1 MGEFDKAALPAEGR
15 VIMVTGTNRG
25 IGRAVARRLYAEGYT
40 LSLSGRD
47 PDKLREIHGDIEG
60 DRVSLHRW
68 DALDKPTA
76 AAWLEATLTRHGRVD
91 GLVNN
96 AGLLNLTD
104 IEDGDEDG
112 LDRMWAVNVKGPF
125 RLTNLVLPHL
135 RKTGTGRVVNVASL
149 AGLRYKGGP
158 AGYSM
163 TKFAAMSLTHATR
176 VRGWED
182 GVRACAI
189 CPGPVNTEMVAG
201 RFPMDPETMTQP
213 DSVALLVA
221 TALAMPNQASVAFI
235 PVNATLEWTL

>member
-1 MGEFDKAALPAEGR
+1 MGEFDKAALAAAGR
-15 VIMVTGTNRG
+15 VIMVTGANRG
-25 IGRAVARRLYAEGYT
+25 IGRAVARRLHAEGYT
-40 LSLSGRD
+40 LSLSARD
-47 PDKLREIHGDIEG
+47 PDSLREAHGDIEG
-60 DRVSLHRW
+60 ERASFHRW
-68 DALDKPTA
+68 DAQDRPSA
-76 AAWLEATLTRHGRVD
+76 AAWVDATIARHGRID

-96 AGLLNLTD
+96 AGLLNDASIL
-104 IEDGDEDG
+104 DGDEEA
-112 LDRMWAVNVKGPF
+112 LDAMWEINVKGQF
-125 RLTNLVLPHL
+125 RLTHLVLPHL
-135 RKTGTGRVVNVASL
+135 RRTGTGRVVNVASL
-149 AGLRYKGGP
+149 SGLRFKGSGD
-158 AGYSM
+158 GYSM
-163 TKFAAMSLTHATR
+163 TKFAAVALTHATR